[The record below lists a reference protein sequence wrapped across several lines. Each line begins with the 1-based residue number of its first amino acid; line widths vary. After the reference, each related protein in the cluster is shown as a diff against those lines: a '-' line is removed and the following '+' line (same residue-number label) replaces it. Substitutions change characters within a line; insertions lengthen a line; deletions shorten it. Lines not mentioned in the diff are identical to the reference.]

1 MFRKRCCFQSV
12 LDLKGAKPAQRA
24 AISWCGYELSTLH
37 KQHSGRQAA
46 PPNWAAPVRS
56 PPHLPRSAAGAD
68 CHKCIPWWKS
78 KTWKGDAALQFIRAK
93 IGNGTKWL
101 RISARIRLPRLLLGY
116 QKNKQTKKNTTNQT
130 KHTAALWMPVTD
142 ITKLGMS
149 NTNMQCQSGKMANY
163 LGEKFRSSEDK
174 RGEGPLVFFRKFFI
188 LSITNAYAFS

>member
-1 MFRKRCCFQSV
+1 MKRRCSTPIYPSKDRKWN
-12 LDLKGAKPAQRA
+12 KMAKDICKDTTSE
-24 AISWCGYELSTLH
+24 AIVRLSE
-37 KQHSGRQAA
+37 
-46 PPNWAAPVRS
+46 
-56 PPHLPRSAAGAD
+56 
-68 CHKCIPWWKS
+68 
-78 KTWKGDAALQFIRAK
+78 
-93 IGNGTKWL
+93 
-101 RISARIRLPRLLLGY
+101 
-116 QKNKQTKKNTTNQT
+116 KQTNKKNTTNQT